1 MSFEVNEGSSF
12 CLNVLLKDSDGEPL
26 SPIDSVKWWVGK
38 PKSDVP
44 VLEEQTVTGPTAEM
58 ELIIPASAHICSG
71 RKDEG
76 RFVVV
81 QVQSGADHLK
91 HDWFEYT
98 VLAQYTV
105 PYPPE
110 PEEEP

>member
-12 CLNVLLKDSDGEPL
+12 CLNVLLKNTDGEPL

-44 VLEEQTVTGPTAEM
+44 VLEEQTVSGPTAEL
-58 ELIIPASAHICSG
+58 ELIIPATAHVCAG
-71 RKDEG
+71 KRDEE

-81 QVQSGADHLK
+81 QVTSGTDHLK
-91 HDWFEYT
+91 HEWFEYK
-98 VLAQYTV
+98 VKAQFTV
-105 PYPPE
+105 PYP
-110 PEEEP
+110 EEVAP

>member
-1 MSFEVNEGSSF
+1 MPFMVNEKSSF
-12 CLNVLLKDSDGEPL
+12 CLNVSLKDSDGEPL

-44 VLEEQTVTGPTAEM
+44 VLEEQTVSSPTAEL
-58 ELIIPASAHICSG
+58 ELIIPASAHVCAG
-71 RKDEG
+71 RRDEG

-91 HDWFEYT
+91 HEWFEYT
-98 VLAQYTV
+98 VKAQYTV
-105 PYPPE
+105 PYPV
-110 PEEEP
+110 EEATP

>member
-12 CLNVLLKDSDGEPL
+12 CLNVLLKDTDGEPL

-44 VLEEQTVTGPTAEM
+44 VLEEQVVTGPTATL
-58 ELIIPASAHICSG
+58 ELIIPASAHVCAG
-71 RKDEG
+71 RRDEE

-81 QVQSGADHLK
+81 FAQSGTDHFK
-91 HDWFEYT
+91 HEWFDYT
-98 VLAQYTV
+98 VKAKDTV
-105 PYPPE
+105 PYPA
-110 PEEEP
+110 EEGE

>member
-1 MSFEVNEGSSF
+1 MSFTVNEKSSF

-44 VLEEQTVTGPTAEM
+44 VLEEQTVSSPTAEM
-58 ELIIPASAHICSG
+58 ELIIPAEAHVCSG

-81 QVQSGADHLK
+81 QVQSGADHLQ

-98 VLAQYTV
+98 VKAQYTV
-105 PYPPE
+105 PYP
-110 PEEEP
+110 EEEATP

>member
-12 CLNVLLKDSDGEPL
+12 CLTVTLTDDEGSAL

-44 VLEEQTVTGPTAEM
+44 VLEEQTVTGPTATL
-58 ELIIPASAHICSG
+58 ELIIPAEAHVCAG
-71 RKDEG
+71 RKDEA

-81 QVQSGADHLK
+81 FVQSGQEHFK
-91 HDWFEYT
+91 HEWFDYT
-98 VLAQYTV
+98 VKAKDTV
-105 PYPPE
+105 PYPVE
-110 PEEEP
+110 PEE